1 MEKKYRRNVAAVVLK
16 DNYPEKCEILLAK
29 RIGNSSNSAWQ
40 FPQGGIDGEE
50 KDEEALLRELK
61 EEIGT
66 NNIEILAKHPEW
78 ISYDFPEGMKFK
90 DSSKMKGF
98 VGQSQKYFL
107 VKLKKEAKINIHTQE
122 AEFSEYKFVN
132 AQEVV
137 GESAFIKRR
146 IYAKVIGYFKKQG
159 YIS

>member
-1 MEKKYRRNVAAVVLK
+1 MDKKYRRNVAAVVLK

-29 RIGNSSNSAWQ
+29 RIGTGSKGAWQ
-40 FPQGGIDGEE
+40 FPQGGIDANE

-66 NNIEILAKHPEW
+66 NNVEILAKHPEW

-90 DSSKMKGF
+90 DGSKMKGF

-107 VKLKKEAKINIHTQE
+107 VKLKKDAKINIHTQE
-122 AEFSEYKFVN
+122 AEFSEYKFVD
-132 AQEVV
+132 AKEVIN
-137 GESAFIKRR
+137 ESAFIKRR
-146 IYAKVIGYFKKQG
+146 IYAKAIGYFKQQG